1 MLLAVIV
8 PKRDVSET
16 LATRHRYWN
25 TLNAVVAIA

>member
-8 PKRDVSET
+8 PKRGVSEI

-25 TLNAVVAIA
+25 TLNAVAAIA